1 MNKITIKDTI
11 FCKATICSET
21 DEVQVWIEVIITNQ
35 VVLCKNWFDGYTI
48 ANFDTSHITSDFYN
62 LTREFMSQSNRCFL
76 TRINM
81 FFSWNEDWSIQIFMQ
96 VRTTDSREL
105 DRYFYLM
112 RLYFRY
118 FHFFDTN
125 IFRCMPASCFH
136 CSHLIISLFSQFSV
150 FFSGNF
156 ISQIVNVFL
165 LFVKEKL
172 D

>member
-1 MNKITIKDTI
+1 MDKITIKDTV
-11 FCKATICSET
+11 FRKTTICSEA
-21 DEVQVWIEVIITNQ
+21 DEVQVWIKVIIANQ

-76 TRINM
+76 TRIHM
-81 FFSWNEDWSIQIFMQ
+81 FFCWNEDWSIQIFMQ
-96 VRTTDSREL
+96 ICTTDSCEL
-105 DRYFYLM
+105 DCHFYLM

-125 IFRCMPASCFH
+125 VFRCMPASCFH
-136 CSHLIISLFSQFSV
+136 SSHMMISLFSQFLV

-156 ISQIVNVFL
+156 IHQIVNVF
-165 LFVKEKL
+165 F
-172 D
+172 

>member
-1 MNKITIKDTI
+1 M
-11 FCKATICSET
+11 
-21 DEVQVWIEVIITNQ
+21 
-35 VVLCKNWFDGYTI
+35 LCKNWFDGYTI
-48 ANFDTSHITSDFYN
+48 TNFNTSHITSNFHN
-62 LTREFMSQSNRCFL
+62 FTRKFMSQSNRCFL

-96 VRTTDSREL
+96 VSTTDSRKL
-105 DRYFYLM
+105 DCYFYLM

-125 IFRCMPASCFH
+125 VFRCMPASCFH
-136 CSHLIISLFSQFSV
+136 CSHMIISLFSQFSA

-156 ISQIVNVFL
+156 IFQIVNVFFV
-165 LFVKEKL
+165 FVKEKL

>member
-1 MNKITIKDTI
+1 MDKITIKDTI
-11 FCKATICSET
+11 FCKTTICSET
-21 DEVQVWIEVIITNQ
+21 DEVQVWIKVIITNQ

-48 ANFDTSHITSDFYN
+48 TNFNTSDITSNFHN
-62 LTREFMSQSNRCFL
+62 FTREFMSQSNRCFL

-96 VRTTDSREL
+96 VSTTDSRKL

-125 IFRCMPASCFH
+125 VFRCMPASCFH
-136 CSHLIISLFSQFSV
+136 CSHLIISLFSRFLFS
-150 FFSGNF
+150 FQETLYF
-156 ISQIVNVFL
+156 
-165 LFVKEKL
+165 KL
-172 D
+172 